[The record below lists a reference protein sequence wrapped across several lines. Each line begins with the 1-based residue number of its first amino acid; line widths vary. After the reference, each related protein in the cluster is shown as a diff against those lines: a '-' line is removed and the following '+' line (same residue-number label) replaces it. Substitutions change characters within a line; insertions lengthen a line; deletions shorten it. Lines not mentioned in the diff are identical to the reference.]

1 MPTVTKTSGFFS
13 ARGKHSLHKLRDTS
27 GGGQT
32 IEESQVP
39 TAQTRHQDARQ
50 PGRDRVIATSRV
62 GCARSKTGVSTA
74 RLERGS
80 YGDHHHHHH
89 RNHHHR
95 HCLRHGGGDNPANRQ
110 TSRIVRG
117 RTRPRG
123 GICLG
128 GELCDRNA
136 ASLLHQRR
144 YPVSREGRARIQDGD
159 GCTFH
164 QPVSCLDA
172 EQGRRQ
178 SKDGCTSHQPV
189 TSLGEERWSPADR
202 AWMSAFVRSW
212 ARAAEL
218 P

>member
-1 MPTVTKTSGFFS
+1 MCVGSIPLAHGHLVVLLDMVLAGAAWVLCAGVERRERAAKRHSSRGDRCAPNRGGTMPTVTKTSGFFS

-62 GCARSKTGVSTA
+62 GCARSKMGVSTA

-123 GICLG
+123 GFVSAGSCATGTRHLYFISARA
-128 GELCDRNA
+128 EA
-136 ASLLHQRR
+136 EQRR
-144 YPVSREGRARIQDGD
+144 LYVSPIR
-159 GCTFH
+159 H
-164 QPVSCLDA
+164 QP
-172 EQGRRQ
+172 G
-178 SKDGCTSHQPV
+178 
-189 TSLGEERWSPADR
+189 
-202 AWMSAFVRSW
+202 
-212 ARAAEL
+212 
-218 P
+218 